1 MDAELT
7 FSDVVD
13 MIRNNHEVDTGHK
26 IGYAE
31 AAKKLDKAIEPIIQN
46 YNDTKQAIQAHIDK
60 KVNEANKELFEAL
73 RGIWSNPP
81 KEYVEQGS
89 NELYWN
95 RTSLLKILDTLEAEW
110 ENSNA

>member
-60 KVNEANKELFEAL
+60 RVNE
-73 RGIWSNPP
+73 
-81 KEYVEQGS
+81 V
-89 NELYWN
+89 
-95 RTSLLKILDTLEAEW
+95 LDRVDEPVNLTEAEL
-110 ENSNA
+110 